1 MVSETVPPGEA
12 DQLKED
18 KEMKEK
24 EIVWVDK
31 EFAERLKKLESEES
45 TREQQDRVFD
55 EYLAKISDYVKRDF
69 AASLEG
75 LEEDAAI
82 FTGLMLKVKQ
92 AFEKAKDEQLTAS
105 YALWEKFEEEKP
117 SISKKIAGLAETL
130 NPLIDQ
136 LTTVNSLLD
145 KLNTYNIDR
154 VVESVSLLNGLYGG
168 GKDMMEFLITNFK
181 AK

>member
-55 EYLAKISDYVKRDF
+55 EYLAKISDYVKR
-69 AASLEG
+69 ALPPRLRG
-75 LEEDAAI
+75 LKRMQQ
-82 FTGLMLKVKQ
+82 FSRG
-92 AFEKAKDEQLTAS
+92 
-105 YALWEKFEEEKP
+105 
-117 SISKKIAGLAETL
+117 
-130 NPLIDQ
+130 
-136 LTTVNSLLD
+136 
-145 KLNTYNIDR
+145 
-154 VVESVSLLNGLYGG
+154 
-168 GKDMMEFLITNFK
+168 
-181 AK
+181 